1 MKKSTIAI
9 KITSYIIFAFIV
21 LTGFIIKLNNKL
33 SSYETNLQNANLKY
47 IDELSENIND
57 MENTLTKSLYTNT
70 LTQQVKTFT
79 KLSKE
84 SSNAKEDLSAISAT
98 NDQLEE
104 LNLFISQVSDYS
116 LNLTEKVAKGKN
128 LSSDDM
134 KNLNTLLRYT
144 KNLNADFSNIR
155 SVYADENFN
164 YKKILNQYNQAS
176 NSDLPVDLLSVS
188 DGFIDVED
196 DLSDYPKLIYDG
208 PFSDNVMNKSS
219 DFLKDKPTVSIED
232 AKNKTAKYL
241 NADIN
246 SIEFKGETQGNL
258 PTYNFNCNNTNISI
272 TKQGGYVADVLVKHE
287 TEEEKIPSEQS
298 IEIAKSFLNN
308 LGINNMKE
316 SYFATSNGVCTVNFA
331 YVENNI
337 IYYSDLMKVGVAQDN
352 GQVVSFTASGYL
364 MNHKKRTV
372 ENSVIGVERAKASLK
387 DNLQVKS
394 VGQAFIPT
402 SGLNEAFC
410 YEFKCTSEDSRDI
423 IVYIN
428 AYTGMEEDVLIL
440 LKADNGTLVI

>member
-1 MKKSTIAI
+1 MKKSNIAI
-9 KITSYIIFAFIV
+9 KITSYVLFAFIV

-33 SSYETNLQNANLKY
+33 SSYETNLQNSNLKY

-57 MENTLTKSLYTNT
+57 MENTLSKSLYTNT
-70 LTQQVKTFT
+70 LTQQVKIFT

-84 SSNAKEDLSAISAT
+84 SSNAKEDLSAISSTT
-98 NDQLEE
+98 NQLET
-104 LNLFISQVSDYS
+104 LNLFISQISDYALS
-116 LNLTEKVAKGKN
+116 LTEKVAKGKN
-128 LSSDDM
+128 LSNDDM
-134 KNLNTLLRYT
+134 QNLNTLLSYT

-155 SVYADENFN
+155 SVYTQENFN
-164 YKKILNQYNQAS
+164 YKKILNQYNQTT

-188 DGFIDVED
+188 DGFVDVKE

-208 PFSDNVMNKSS
+208 PFSDNIMNKSS
-219 DFLKDKPTVSIED
+219 DFLKDKPNVSIDD
-232 AKNKTAKYL
+232 AKNKAAKYL
-241 NADIN
+241 NTDTS

-258 PTYNFNCNNTNISI
+258 PTYNFNFQNTDISI
-272 TKQGGYVADVLVKHE
+272 TKQGGYVADVLVEHE
-287 TEEEKIPSEQS
+287 VEEEKISSEQS
-298 IEIAKSFLNN
+298 VMLAKDFLNN

-331 YVENNI
+331 YSENNI
-337 IYYSDLMKVGVAQDN
+337 IYYSDLMKIGVAQDT

-364 MNHKKRTV
+364 MNHKKRSV
-372 ENSVIGVERAKASLK
+372 ESSIISQERAKASLK
-387 DNLQVKS
+387 DNLEVKS

-402 SGLNEAFC
+402 SGLDEAFC
-410 YEFKCTSEDSRDI
+410 YGFVCTSEDSKDI

-428 AYTGMEEDVLIL
+428 ASTGMEEDVLIL

>member
-1 MKKSTIAI
+1 MKKSDIAI
-9 KITSYIIFAFIV
+9 KITSYVLFAFII

-33 SSYETNLQNANLKY
+33 SSYETNLQNSNLKY

-79 KLSKE
+79 KLSRE
-84 SSNAKEDLSAISAT
+84 SSNAKEDLSAISSA
-98 NDQLEE
+98 NEQLDT
-104 LNLFISQVSDYS
+104 LNLFISQVSDYALS
-116 LNLTEKVAKGKN
+116 LTEKVAKGKN
-128 LSSDDM
+128 LSSEDM
-134 KNLNTLLRYT
+134 NNLNTLLNYT
-144 KNLNADFSNIR
+144 KSLNADFSNIR
-155 SVYADENFN
+155 SVYAEENFN
-164 YKKILNQYNQAS
+164 YKKILNQYNEAT
-176 NSDLPVDLLSVS
+176 NSDLPVDLLSIS

-208 PFSDNVMNKSS
+208 PFSDNIMNKSS
-219 DFLKDKPTVSIED
+219 DFLKDKPNVSIED
-232 AKNKTAKYL
+232 AKNKAAKYL
-241 NADIN
+241 NVDTN
-246 SIEFKGETQGNL
+246 LVEFKGETQGNL
-258 PTYNFNCNNTNISI
+258 PTYNFNVDNTNINI

-287 TEEEKIPSEQS
+287 VEDEKISSEQAVAL
-298 IEIAKSFLNN
+298 AKDFLKK

-316 SYFATSNGVCTVNFA
+316 SYFASSNGVCTVNFA
-331 YVENNI
+331 YFENNI
-337 IYYSDLMKVGVAQDN
+337 TYYSDLMKVGIAQDT

-372 ENSVIGVERAKASLK
+372 ENSVIDEERAKASLK
-387 DNLQVKS
+387 NNLQVKS

-423 IVYIN
+423 IVYVN
-428 AYTGMEEDVLIL
+428 ASTGMEEDVLIL
-440 LKADNGTLVI
+440 LKADNGTLVT

>member
-1 MKKSTIAI
+1 MKKSDIAI
-9 KITSYIIFAFIV
+9 KITSYVLFAFII

-33 SSYETNLQNANLKY
+33 SSYETNLQNSNLKY

-79 KLSKE
+79 KLSRE
-84 SSNAKEDLSAISAT
+84 SSNAKEDLSAISST
-98 NDQLEE
+98 NEQLDN
-104 LNLFISQVSDYS
+104 LNLFISQVSDYALS
-116 LNLTEKVAKGKN
+116 LTEKVAKGKN
-128 LSSDDM
+128 LSSEDM
-134 KNLNTLLRYT
+134 NNLNTLLNYT
-144 KNLNADFSNIR
+144 KSLNADFSNIR
-155 SVYADENFN
+155 SVYAEENFN
-164 YKKILNQYNQAS
+164 YKKILNQYNEAT

-208 PFSDNVMNKSS
+208 PFSDNIMNKSS
-219 DFLKDKPTVSIED
+219 DFLKDKPNVSIED
-232 AKNKTAKYL
+232 AKNKAAKYL
-241 NADIN
+241 NVDIN
-246 SIEFKGETQGNL
+246 LVEFKGETQGNL
-258 PTYNFNCNNTNISI
+258 PTYNFNVDNTNINI

-287 TEEEKIPSEQS
+287 VEDEKISSDQAVVL
-298 IEIAKSFLNN
+298 AKDFLKK

-316 SYFATSNGVCTVNFA
+316 SYFASSNGVCTVNFA
-331 YVENNI
+331 YFENNI
-337 IYYSDLMKVGVAQDN
+337 TYYSDLMKVGIAQDT

-372 ENSVIGVERAKASLK
+372 ENSVIDEERAKASLK

-402 SGLNEAFC
+402 SSLNEAFC

-423 IVYIN
+423 IVYVN
-428 AYTGMEEDVLIL
+428 ASTGMEEDVLIL
-440 LKADNGTLVI
+440 LKADNGTLVT